1 MKNLLFCLTVALAL
15 TGMAAAED
23 TDFKAVL
30 AKIDDQTNFK
40 KIDISARVTVVSRKP
55 GEDDNV
61 TQAQYFRRDAENRFM
76 ILILKPE
83 VNKAKAT

>member
-1 MKNLLFCLTVALAL
+1 MKRILLSLTVALAL

-23 TDFKAVL
+23 TVDFKAIL

-40 KIDISARVTVVSRKP
+40 TIDISAKVTVVSRKP

-76 ILILKPE
+76 ILILKP
-83 VNKAKAT
+83 K